1 MSELSQT
8 IDNIEQNKEKGIKAA
23 KSLKSWL
30 EYDMEALTRIIDVL
44 ESDDPYLEIET
55 IEANTR
61 DILHDLSEVS
71 YYGGKDWQ
79 NIDIVKN
86 LETLREISNNL
97 NDLLNK

>member
-23 KSLKSWL
+23 KSLISWL
-30 EYDMEALTRIIDVL
+30 EYDIQALTRIIDTL

-55 IEANTR
+55 VEANTR
-61 DILHDLSEVS
+61 DILHDISQIS
-71 YYGGKDWQ
+71 YYGSKDWQ
-79 NIDIVKN
+79 NIDIVEN
-86 LETLREISNNL
+86 LQTLREISNNL